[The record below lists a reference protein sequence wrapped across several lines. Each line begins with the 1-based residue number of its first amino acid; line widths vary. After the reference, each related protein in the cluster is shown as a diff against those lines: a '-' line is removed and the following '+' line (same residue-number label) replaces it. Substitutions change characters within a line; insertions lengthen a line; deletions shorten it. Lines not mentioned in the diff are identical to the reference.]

1 MAVPKSSLSAG
12 IIIRSVLLEDAD
24 VSARTKKVF
33 PIAVDNAELPYIV
46 YRRISLESNP
56 QKSRQPGAD
65 ESQIQILCCAA
76 RYSDSVELAEAVRK
90 ALDYITAEYDGMRMR
105 SCYLA
110 DSEEIYENDA
120 FVQRLVFQVK
130 M

>member
-12 IIIRSVLLEDAD
+12 IVIRAVLLEDAD

-33 PIAVDNAELPYIV
+33 PIAVDTAELPYIV

-56 QKSRQPGAD
+56 QKSRQPGSD

-76 RYSDSVELAEAVRK
+76 RYSDT
-90 ALDYITAEYDGMRMR
+90 TAEYDGMRMR
-105 SCYLA
+105 SCYLV
-110 DSEEIYENDA
+110 DSEEVYENDA

>member
-12 IIIRSVLLEDAD
+12 IVIRAVLLEDAD

-33 PIAVDNAELPYIV
+33 PIA
-46 YRRISLESNP
+46 
-56 QKSRQPGAD
+56 
-65 ESQIQILCCAA
+65 
-76 RYSDSVELAEAVRK
+76 ELAEAVGK

-105 SCYLA
+105 SCYLV
-110 DSEEIYENDA
+110 DSEEVYENDA